1 MPRVIVNSTPLIVL
15 GNLNRLELL
24 RQLYGDVVIPQA
36 VFREVCE
43 KIDAA
48 SKQISDIGWIH
59 VERVLDPI
67 NRRIFQ
73 AKLHDGEVEVMLLA
87 MQSPKADLVIID
99 DNAAKKTAKFLGLT
113 VTGTLGVILKAKRNG
128 LVPCVSPVLKDLEN
142 LGFFIGDEVR
152 SLVLQQAG
160 EML

>member
-43 KIDAA
+43 KNDAA
-48 SKQISDIGWIH
+48 SKRISDISWIH
-59 VERVLDPI
+59 VERVLDLI

-99 DNAAKKTAKFLGLT
+99 D
-113 VTGTLGVILKAKRNG
+113 
-128 LVPCVSPVLKDLEN
+128 
-142 LGFFIGDEVR
+142 FFR
-152 SLVLQQAG
+152 LL
-160 EML
+160 L